1 MPIPKALANMSG
13 SQVVPRCTVGLAAG
27 GSGGRTDTG
36 GRTQLDMSESIAE
49 NSEAHRASAERGE
62 RSERGAERTPQG
74 RRASELWSLRNTLN
88 IK

>member
-1 MPIPKALANMSG
+1 MSG

-62 RSERGAERTPQG
+62 RSERGVMLRKGDTLKADNEKN
-74 RRASELWSLRNTLN
+74 SET
-88 IK
+88 